1 MKRYLQQP
9 STLQHGYIT
18 VTGIYITAPPIVNK
32 SGYICYISDI
42 NSVDDCVDAAAAT
55 ARC

>member
-1 MKRYLQQP
+1 MEQYLQRP
-9 STLQHGYIT
+9 STLQHCYIT

-32 SGYICYISDI
+32 YICYISDI